1 MSSPYTVVIDNVPV
15 QCDTPEAALA
25 LVRAHGGTSGSH
37 QPEHA
42 HRTSAHLG
50 SGTRWTAQRV
60 TAFFK
65 LLEGKVKQTKLI
77 DALLE
82 TEDARTDDQL
92 LQMLSLSS
100 GMELAGV
107 FAGLYK
113 NAKKVGAD
121 PRELY
126 AKKAVTIGDKRGFEY
141 TLHSGFRAAAVG
153 RRASK

>member
-1 MSSPYTVVIDNVPV
+1 MSPTYTVMIDGVPI
-15 QCDTPEAALA
+15 QCESAADALA
-25 LVRAHGGTSGSH
+25 LARLHGGGTPDASRGG
-37 QPEHA
+37 QPQPAHA
-42 HRTSAHLG
+42 QPNN
-50 SGTRWTAQRV
+50 TRWTAPRV

-65 LLEGKVKQTKLI
+65 LLEGKLKQTKMI
-77 DALLE
+77 NALLE

-92 LQMLSLSS
+92 LQMVNVAS

-126 AKKAVTIGDKRGFEY
+126 VKKPVTIGDKRGAEY
-141 TLHSGFRAAAVG
+141 TLHPGFRSAAVG
-153 RRASK
+153 RRPSK